1 MTQLCQLLR
10 SATINA
16 FVHQSCQLVGHPLPV
31 QRLQDRRNVL
41 RSPQSIN
48 QSGITVTSLD
58 RSSVLYRLQSLQLT
72 ICDAIQAIRIT
83 VVKVATDEGVDQ

>member
-1 MTQLCQLLR
+1 MC
-10 SATINA
+10 S
-16 FVHQSCQLVGHPLPV
+16 
-31 QRLQDRRNVL
+31 VL
-41 RSPQSIN
+41 RNQSIN